1 MFKKILFSAMLTG
14 LLFIAACSSGF
25 KPDHEYS
32 IQPFEF
38 TNQDGDTVSLD
49 DLKGEVWLAQFI
61 FTNCTTVCPPM
72 MSNMGDL
79 QGMLEREGVEDYKIV
94 SFSVDPD
101 HDTPEKL
108 KQYLEQFGMPDESKW
123 IMLTGYKIDEINK
136 LSVAGFKMPV
146 AEIKNSDQVVHGSRF
161 GLVNQDGKVVKTYSG
176 AEEVP
181 YDQIVKDMKALI
193 KQGAE

>member
-1 MFKKILFSAMLTG
+1 MRKKVLFSAMLTG
-14 LLFIAACSSGF
+14 LLFVAACSSGF

-32 IQPFEF
+32 IQPFEY

-49 DLKGEVWLAQFI
+49 DLNGEVWLAQFI
-61 FTNCTTVCPPM
+61 FTNCTSICPPM
-72 MSNMGDL
+72 MMNMADL
-79 QGMLEREGVEDYKIV
+79 QGKLDKEGVEDYKIV

-108 KQYLEQFGMPDESKW
+108 KQYLEQFGVPDESKW
-123 IMLTGYKIDEINK
+123 IMLTGYKMSEINK
-136 LSVAGFKMPV
+136 LSVDSFKMPV
-146 AEIKNSDQVVHGSRF
+146 FDDPNSNQVIHGSRF

-176 AEEVP
+176 ANDVP